1 MFKRFASILMLYS
14 ALAIMLGHDFIEHHH
29 NYDFEQN
36 VTSHHHSDGHHHHS
50 DGHHHD
56 INTDTDDDKDTDDES
71 DDWKH
76 LFSIIEHG
84 VEGLPFL
91 TNHSSV
97 DNFSKQI
104 PQFIAVRISNFI
116 FKQTIIEVRQNAPPF
131 IVAYYN
137 SQILLPSGLRAP
149 PVFIV

>member
-1 MFKRFASILMLYS
+1 MLYF
-14 ALAIMLGHDFIEHHH
+14 ALPIMLGHDFIEHPH
-29 NYDFEQN
+29 NYDFERN
-36 VTSHHHSDGHHHHS
+36 VTSHHHSEGHHHHS
-50 DGHHHD
+50 DRHHHD
-56 INTDTDDDKDTDDES
+56 NNTDDES

>member
-29 NYDFEQN
+29 HYDFEQN
-36 VTSHHHSDGHHHHS
+36 VTSHHHSDGHHH
-50 DGHHHD
+50 DN
-56 INTDTDDDKDTDDES
+56 NTDADDDKDTEDES
-71 DDWKH
+71 NDWKH
-76 LFSIIEHG
+76 LFSILEHG
-84 VEGLPFL
+84 AEGLTFL

-116 FKQTIIEVRQNAPPF
+116 FKQAIIEVRQNAPPF
-131 IVAYYN
+131 IAAYYN
-137 SQILLPSGLRAP
+137 SQIFLPSGLRAP

>member
-36 VTSHHHSDGHHHHS
+36 VTSHHHSEGHHHHS

-56 INTDTDDDKDTDDES
+56 INTDDDKDTDDES

>member
-36 VTSHHHSDGHHHHS
+36 VTSHHHSEGHHHHS

-56 INTDTDDDKDTDDES
+56 NNTNDDKDTDDES

-131 IVAYYN
+131 IAAYYN